1 MWDDRVCSVSSLY
14 FFLSASGENFRDVP
28 RIFFQINSK
37 IMTNYPHCGE
47 IGFNMFTHNSNC
59 SYHHRRRWW
68 QHSSGLL
75 LQNFWSVFRRFLTF
89 NGQNSEGPFL
99 ERSFKMEFSVLLIYV
114 MTCVQNVVQM
124 KNMQKGKKFSAANQ
138 CNKISDAFTVLS
150 KCANSAV

>member
-1 MWDDRVCSVSSLY
+1 MIEFVVFHPCTFFVRVRREKTSFNETSIEL
-14 FFLSASGENFRDVP
+14 F
-28 RIFFQINSK
+28 FFQINSK

-47 IGFNMFTHNSNC
+47 IDFKLFTHNSNC

-68 QHSSGLL
+68 QHSSWLL

-114 MTCVQNVVQM
+114 MTCVQM
-124 KNMQKGKKFSAANQ
+124 KNMQKGKKILCRQ
-138 CNKISDAFTVLS
+138 PMQ
-150 KCANSAV
+150 

>member
-1 MWDDRVCSVSSLY
+1 MIEFVVFHPCTFFCPRREKTSETSLE
-14 FFLSASGENFRDVP
+14 F
-28 RIFFQINSK
+28 FFQINSK

-47 IGFNMFTHNSNC
+47 IDFKLFTHNSNC
-59 SYHHRRRWW
+59 SYQHRRRWW

-114 MTCVQNVVQM
+114 MTCVQIVVQM
-124 KNMQKGKKFSAANQ
+124 KNMQKGKKILCRQ
-138 CNKISDAFTVLS
+138 PMQ
-150 KCANSAV
+150 